1 MYTCT
6 YCIQRGAYYILYMT
20 YPILHTA
27 HTYIQTDVHI
37 PTYIPTS
44 CVHTHTHT
52 HRHRE
57 RSTYYIFT
65 HIYMHRCFY
74 TDTWVREP
82 GAWVPGKFKIKD
94 KCAHT
99 FHTDTSP
106 NVRHAVVSPTW
117 FCCGSVIDLLRAGRL
132 NACFSAE
139 YVALV
144 VCHCMLQTSSIVL
157 RSCTNAG
164 GSHSGPCS
172 IQKLLLCLAAAL
184 QKLLYAFSFQRCTQF
199 WIPDPRPYELN
210 RVSRP
215 CELNSITSLL
225 LPSRRSPKHRQPLKE
240 PFEL

>member
-27 HTYIQTDVHI
+27 HTYIHTYIQTDVHI
-37 PTYIPTS
+37 PTYIPTY

-57 RSTYYIFT
+57 RHLHILFLHTYTCIDVFIQT
-65 HIYMHRCFY
+65 H
-74 TDTWVREP
+74 ESENLELESQ
-82 GAWVPGKFKIKD
+82 GKFKIKD

-117 FCCGSVIDLLRAGRL
+117 FCCGSVIDLLRAGCL

-184 QKLLYAFSFQRCTQF
+184 QKLLYAFSFQRCH
-199 WIPDPRPYELN
+199 PVLNPRSETL
-210 RVSRP
+210 
-215 CELNSITSLL
+215 
-225 LPSRRSPKHRQPLKE
+225 
-240 PFEL
+240 